1 MNSIMYIINI
11 DTSIQQRV
19 LTASRGPP
27 AAPQGPNA
35 PFPAPTY
42 VPSPASSLCTSKP
55 KTFWT
60 KFTRLFT
67 RKSKTTTNVDNDD
80 TGRPRWLIIKGGVA
94 IFQFWKDKLDNFQ
107 ICIEGGQ
114 EVFYKCLANASGGIY
129 TLLQKK

>member
-1 MNSIMYIINI
+1 MNTIMYIIDI

-19 LTASRGPP
+19 LTTSRGPS
-27 AAPQGPNA
+27 AASQGSNA
-35 PFPAPTY
+35 PFPALAY

-67 RKSKTTTNVDNDD
+67 RKSKTTTDVDNDD
-80 TGRPRWLIIKGGVA
+80 TGRSRWLIIKGGVA
-94 IFQFWKDKLDNFQ
+94 MFQFWKDKLDNFQ

-114 EVFYKCLANASGGIY
+114 EVLYKCLANASGGTY